1 MAEEDGDLGDLAATA
16 TTIAGLLEQIGKLT
30 ELRDTTSDIR
40 AQREA
45 TYEIAKLELELR
57 GEEVSVE
64 AMALE
69 NRKKSAEVWDQTF
82 QNMLGVSDKW
92 KSSNLG
98 RLMEPGG
105 LDGFIDSMRTT
116 FTATNIAVGALTK
129 AVEITGALIGASW
142 LLAKTQDD
150 ALVAFNKSTGAS
162 RLYGQELLNLEA
174 SMYHHGVTMDDA
186 RESYASMV
194 NNVKDLKNM
203 SETSRRDL
211 SETTAALSHL
221 GVSVDTTTANFQF
234 LTAAMGLSSSEANS
248 FSREMLTLAQTTGM
262 PPEEMAKGF
271 QEAAPAMAKFGS
283 QSTEMYKKLAVN
295 ARAANMDVSQLL
307 GIVEKFDTFEG
318 AAQSVGQLNAILG
331 GPFLNSM
338 EMVQTTD
345 PVERMKLL
353 SDAAN
358 QAGASFDDMGYY
370 QRIALTEAMGLKD
383 VSELALVM
391 AGGFDETVPSI
402 KQSQTE
408 LAAIAKQSQEFNTLS
423 DEMSQLMRMFA
434 TSLLTWV
441 VPAIKW
447 VTQGIQDLNQ
457 WMGGWLMP
465 ILGLFVAALFAAVAV
480 VAGLAALLPALA
492 SAAFLTG
499 AGSTAATG
507 GLSALATAAGAAT
520 PVIGAATGG
529 LTAFTT
535 AAGAATPVIA
545 AATAGFGPFALA
557 MLGIGAAFLLAGAG
571 IYLALSGVTGLMSAI
586 DADTVIQK
594 VLALNSLSFALGS
607 LVLSSALM
615 PFVAGNLWQLI
626 ATLNAINGD
635 NLIPVAEMFS
645 SINSILDKDLE
656 GLMKVE
662 QTIAKVAASI
672 NSIDSSE
679 KVFAV
684 KQLIDSV
691 NAATARPAAAD
702 STTALAAS
710 PAAAASTTALAP
722 SPAGALNR
730 PIQISLNVG
739 GREWLSVQT
748 ETLDKLLNQY

>member
-16 TTIAGLLEQIGKLT
+16 TTIANLLSQIGKLT

-57 GEEVSVE
+57 GEEVSME

-98 RLMEPGG
+98 RLMQPGG

-129 AVEITGALIGASW
+129 AVEITGALIGASV

-150 ALVAFNKSTGAS
+150 AMVAFNKSTGAS

-186 RESYASMV
+186 RESYTSMV

-211 SETTAALSHL
+211 SETTAVLSHL

-248 FSREMLTLAQTTGM
+248 FSREMFTLAQTIGM
-262 PPEEMAKGF
+262 PPEEMARGF

-295 ARAANMDVSQLL
+295 ARAANMEVSQLL
-307 GIVEKFDTFEG
+307 GIIEKFDTFEG

-331 GPFLNSM
+331 GPFLNSL

-358 QAGASFDDMGYY
+358 QAGVSFDDMGYY

-402 KQSQTE
+402 KKSQAE

-423 DEMSQLMRMFA
+423 DEKNQLMRMFA

-441 VPAIKW
+441 VPAIKA
-447 VTQGIQDLNQ
+447 VSQGIQDLNQ

-465 ILGLFVAALFAAVAV
+465 ILGLFVAALLAAVAV
-480 VAGLAALLPALA
+480 VAGLSALFPALA
-492 SAAFLTG
+492 SGAILFG
-499 AGSTAATG
+499 AGST
-507 GLSALATAAGAAT
+507 
-520 PVIGAATGG
+520 AATGG

-535 AAGAATPVIA
+535 AAGAATPVIV
-545 AATAGFGPFALA
+545 AATAGFGSFALA
-557 MLGIGAAFLLAGAG
+557 MLGIGAASLLAGAG

-586 DADTVIQK
+586 DADTVMQK

-626 ATLNAINGD
+626 ATLNAIDGD

-691 NAATARPAAAD
+691 NAATARPAAAAT
-702 STTALAAS
+702 TTALAAQS
-710 PAAAASTTALAP
+710 
-722 SPAGALNR
+722 AGALNR
-730 PIQISLNVG
+730 PIQISLNVA
-739 GREWLSVQT
+739 GREWLSLQT
-748 ETLDKLLNQY
+748 DTLDKLLNQY